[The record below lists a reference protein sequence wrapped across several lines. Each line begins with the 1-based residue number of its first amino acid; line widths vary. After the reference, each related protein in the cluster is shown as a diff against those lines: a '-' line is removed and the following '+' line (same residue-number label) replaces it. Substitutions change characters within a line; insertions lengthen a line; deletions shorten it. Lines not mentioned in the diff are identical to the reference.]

1 MVAVLPSRESAAPK
15 RYADGAVDTLVR
27 LSAPHLSPASVRAS
41 MIPCCRAAVRSRV
54 EPGGAGEARSSR
66 PSGSV
71 RTCGCVGGTGERV
84 QAVLES
90 GPGLHRCGMLLRT
103 GSRRLRRNLGEVK
116 QMLTV
121 GSRRRA
127 GAVDITVQWIKTS
140 WTKQSRGGEAA
151 ARRNAAPVGFSLPRV
166 PPGFAH
172 FVQMSERDDFKPR
185 SSQKD
190 FREVGVSLRD
200 EGDRLRVLARVEP
213 LFGLPPRPRR
223 PPAVRLLPG
232 QWVHWQLNYRFTSA
246 LGIRGWSY
254 WLDTFNI
261 AYGPVDRDVFL
272 SEPTV
277 IVDECGPVR

>member
-1 MVAVLPSRESAAPK
+1 M
-15 RYADGAVDTLVR
+15 
-27 LSAPHLSPASVRAS
+27 
-41 MIPCCRAAVRSRV
+41 
-54 EPGGAGEARSSR
+54 
-66 PSGSV
+66 
-71 RTCGCVGGTGERV
+71 
-84 QAVLES
+84 
-90 GPGLHRCGMLLRT
+90 LRT
-103 GSRRLRRNLGEVK
+103 GNRQLRRNLGDVK

-151 ARRNAAPVGFSLPRV
+151 ARRNAAPVGFSLPQV

-172 FVQMSERDDFKPR
+172 FVQMSERDGFEPR

-232 QWVHWQLNYRFTSA
+232 QWVRWQLNYRFTSA

-261 AYGPVDRDVFL
+261 AYDPIDRDVFL